1 MPTYQFHC
9 VITRLKVS
17 YKSEDISLWTD
28 TEKEI
33 TYFCFLGGTACKSN
47 DELTWWYLQFR
58 KWLQCWFSS
67 HSVSKFIL
75 YHQIDTEPERF
86 VILSFKGN
94 YTLKELTPKTCLFIN
109 HTSEPY
115 SALDEWKLLK
125 DVGGRVHL
133 CSILDPNQGTRT
145 LNKIIVSEIPRLEKK
160 EREEEIYHTL

>member
-1 MPTYQFHC
+1 MPTYHFHC
-9 VITRLKVS
+9 VIKRLKVS
-17 YKSEDISLWTD
+17 YKSEDSSLWTD

-47 DELTWWYLQFR
+47 DELTG
-58 KWLQCWFSS
+58 WLQCWFSS

-75 YHQIDTEPERF
+75 YHQIDTEPEIF

-115 SALDEWKLLK
+115 SALDERKLLK
-125 DVGGRVHL
+125 YVGGRVHL
-133 CSILDPNQGTRT
+133 CSILEPNQGTRT
-145 LNKIIVSEIPRLEKK
+145 LNKIIVSEIPHLEKK
-160 EREEEIYHTL
+160 EREEKIYHIL